1 MKESIGIDVGG
12 TFTDLVGVR
21 EDGSVR
27 TGKVLSTPS
36 DQSEGVERSLREAG
50 ADPARVTRIVHGTTV
65 VTNMLLERRGSKV
78 VLCATAGATDLLEL
92 RRQERASL
100 YDLSAQHPEPL
111 VPPERVVAVSGR
123 IAPEGTIRDM
133 TDDAAASAAA
143 QVAQHQ
149 PDIVA
154 ISLLH
159 SYSDPTHE
167 QRLAAA
173 IARRLPGV
181 DVVCSSDVLPE
192 IREYERTATTCCEAY
207 ARPGVGIYVR
217 RLADRLKALG
227 LPSPGVVGSGGGMA
241 DADEASRSAA
251 SLALSGPAVASPA
264 PRWSHAWRASTGR

>member
-100 YDLSAQHPEPL
+100 YDLSAQHPDPL
-111 VPPERVVAVSGR
+111 VPADRVVAVAGR
-123 IAPEGTIRDM
+123 VTPDEILEDLPDEL
-133 TDDAAASAAA
+133 AASAAEL
-143 QVAQHQ
+143 VAQR
-149 PDIVA
+149 
-154 ISLLH
+154 
-159 SYSDPTHE
+159 E
-167 QRLAAA
+167 
-173 IARRLPGV
+173 
-181 DVVCSSDVLPE
+181 PE
-192 IREYERTATTCCEAY
+192 
-207 ARPGVGIYVR
+207 
-217 RLADRLKALG
+217 
-227 LPSPGVVGSGGGMA
+227 
-241 DADEASRSAA
+241 
-251 SLALSGPAVASPA
+251 
-264 PRWSHAWRASTGR
+264 

>member
-1 MKESIGIDVGG
+1 MTESIGIDVGG

-21 EDGSVR
+21 DDGTVR

-50 ADPARVTRIVHGTTV
+50 ADPKSVARIVHGTTV

-123 IAPEGTIRDM
+123 LAPEGTIRDLP
-133 TDDAAASAAA
+133 DEAAAIAAA

-154 ISLLH
+154 VSLLH

-167 QRLAAA
+167 RRLAAA

-217 RLADRLKALG
+217 RLADRLN
-227 LPSPGVVGSGGGMA
+227 
-241 DADEASRSAA
+241 
-251 SLALSGPAVASPA
+251 
-264 PRWSHAWRASTGR
+264 